1 MDRKSGSSS
10 PSLLR
15 LYPIIREIFVRNY
28 DYIAAKSFAY
38 FEIICTVLG
47 PGVLRIMLS
56 ATAFNVTEIRKYVV
70 FFFLNCSSIHM
81 FRNTQLC
88 PCAHSKYKKN

>member
-1 MDRKSGSSS
+1 MDRKSGSSR

-15 LYPIIREIFVRNY
+15 MYPIIREIFVRNC

-38 FEIICTVLG
+38 CEMICTVSG

-56 ATAFNVTEIRKYVV
+56 ATAFNMTEIRKYVV

-81 FRNTQLC
+81 FRNTKIC
-88 PCAHSKYKKN
+88 PCAHSKNKKK

>member
-15 LYPIIREIFVRNY
+15 MYPIIREIFVRNY

-38 FEIICTVLG
+38 CEIICTVLG

-56 ATAFNVTEIRKYVV
+56 AAAFNVTE
-70 FFFLNCSSIHM
+70 SIIL
-81 FRNTQLC
+81 RTPGPNTVQIISQYANDL
-88 PCAHSKYKKN
+88 AAI